1 MRGTRSSGT
10 TSTRTGRTTST
21 QQKRAT
27 PTRTETPDRGT
38 MAIEM
43 VILAPIL
50 LMFVLLVVAFG
61 RYVAVRGDVEA
72 ASRDAVR
79 AATMERDSGLAATVA
94 TQTANA
100 ALGGR
105 WTCTAAERSGAF
117 TSGGTITITLT
128 CQVPWSGLGLIG
140 LSGSKTVEATS
151 SAPLDLYR
159 RTG

>member
-1 MRGTRSSGT
+1 
-10 TSTRTGRTTST
+10 
-21 QQKRAT
+21 
-27 PTRTETPDRGT
+27 

-50 LMFVLLVVAFG
+50 LMFILLVVAFG

-79 AATMERDSGLAATVA
+79 AASLERDSGSAASA
-94 TQTANA
+94 AELTANA

-105 WTCTAAERSGAF
+105 WTCTAAEQSGNFAA
-117 TSGGTITITLT
+117 GGTVTIQLS
-128 CQVPWSGLGLIG
+128 CEVPWSGLGLIG
-140 LSGSKTVEATS
+140 LNGSKTVTATS